1 MRIVEAGFSLLEMLI
16 AMAIGAILMVSVG
29 RFLPLLLEQ
38 NLHLQ
43 QRVQL
48 QQELQQIGTTLEKA
62 LRRAGYC
69 HGTCTSAALTLAN
82 QGSCVLLRWDENSN
96 GRWEGVTHSESDHY
110 GYRLRSGQLEMQ
122 RGVDDCSSGG
132 WEKLSDPA
140 FLTIESFTL
149 ERQGTRLK
157 LHLAAKAS
165 SQRVTLERWVEGMNL

>member
-1 MRIVEAGFSLLEMLI
+1 MRITQAGFSLLEMLI
-16 AMAIGAILMVSVG
+16 AMAIGAVLMVSVG

-48 QQELQQIGTTLEKA
+48 QQELQQIAGTLEKA

-69 HGTCTSAALTLAN
+69 HGKCAGAALTLAS

-96 GRWEGVTHSESDHY
+96 GRWEGVASSESDYY

-140 FLTIESFTL
+140 FLTIELFKL
-149 ERQGTRLK
+149 ERQGKRLS
-157 LHLAAKAS
+157 LQLAATAS
-165 SQRVTLERWVEGMNL
+165 SQSVTLESWVEGINL